1 MTQYL
6 MSVWHDDNYELDF
19 SSDDAQR
26 MVTQVSRFNDDLQA
40 SGAWVFGGG
49 LALCFVRTELI
60 DELVVVLLE
69 VVAAGDWSLPAS
81 VEARLADGSVRRYA
95 VQAARSTGSATVAAG
110 DQLRLVLVGAVA
122 DAGQWVALTV
132 GASTV
137 EL

>member
-1 MTQYL
+1 M
-6 MSVWHDDNYELDF
+6 
-19 SSDDAQR
+19 
-26 MVTQVSRFNDDLQA
+26 QA
-40 SGAWVFGGG
+40 PAEPAPAKRAARSEGLFERARRWVFGGG
-49 LALCFVRTELI
+49 LALRFVRTELI